1 MGTGARVLW
10 EWGRKNHREGAM
22 GLDGEIGEPRRN
34 RGGGGVGFWVL
45 PRESGLLE
53 EGAMGFWVLRKDG
66 VGDGGRNR
74 FLGSAQG
81 GVGCGGVG
89 EKSQIRIGFGMLH
102 HLSSPSLKQYN

>member
-22 GLDGEIGEPRRN
+22 GLDGEMGEPRRN

-66 VGDGGRNR
+66 VGC
-74 FLGSAQG
+74 S
-81 GVGCGGVG
+81 GVG
-89 EKSQIRIGFGMLH
+89 EKSQIRIGEMVLLGNFTACRVPAIIVLGCFIISLH
-102 HLSSPSLKQYN
+102 LL